1 MNDSRSIEK
10 NILPKHHF
18 FDRLRVEKRR
28 TDRSKSPLSVILLSL
43 PNAAISDPK
52 LTQEFLK
59 LIHKNT
65 RETDIKGWVDYDVV
79 GLILLDTDKR
89 GVERCVEKISNGNGD
104 IKFSVITGTY
114 PDQLFQK
121 LMTREQSDQDFF
133 PLDLDE
139 STEAR
144 GFQIELKRAVDIV
157 GSIVGLIL
165 FSPLMLVTAVAIKIT
180 SPGPVIFK
188 QSRLGKKGIH
198 FPFYKF
204 RSMYWN
210 ADDQVHREYVAN
222 LIKGELEK
230 VNQGDEQKPFYKMKS
245 DPRITFIGKII
256 RKTSIDELPQFLNVL
271 KGEMSLVGPRPPI
284 LYEVDEYEPWHL
296 RRILEVKPGITGI
309 WQVSGRSTTS
319 FDDMVRLDLRY
330 VQSWSF
336 WLDMKILLKTVK
348 AVICPKGA
356 E

>member
-43 PNAAISDPK
+43 QNAAISDPK

-121 LMTREQSDQDFF
+121 LMTQEQSDQDFF
-133 PLDLDE
+133 ALDLDE
-139 STEAR
+139 STETR
-144 GFQIELKRAVDIV
+144 GFQIGLKRAVDIV

-204 RSMYWN
+204 RSMYWK
-210 ADDQVHREYVAN
+210 ADDQIHREYVAN
-222 LIKGELEK
+222 LIKG
-230 VNQGDEQKPFYKMKS
+230 N
-245 DPRITFIGKII
+245 
-256 RKTSIDELPQFLNVL
+256 
-271 KGEMSLVGPRPPI
+271 
-284 LYEVDEYEPWHL
+284 L
-296 RRILEVKPGITGI
+296 RR
-309 WQVSGRSTTS
+309 
-319 FDDMVRLDLRY
+319 
-330 VQSWSF
+330 
-336 WLDMKILLKTVK
+336 
-348 AVICPKGA
+348 
-356 E
+356 